1 MRVTLRLGGSLA
13 GTGSRER
20 EVSLDPGATIGSLLD
35 ALRLDI
41 PRRPQESHGMPG
53 ALPGALTILKNG
65 RNIEF
70 MEGTA
75 TLLAEGDVVAIF
87 HASEGG

>member
-20 EVSLDPGATIGSLLD
+20 VVSLDPGATVGSLLT
-35 ALRLDI
+35 LMGLE
-41 PRRPQESHGMPG
+41 ESIRKGSGWDPTG
-53 ALPGALTILKNG
+53 PPAGPVLILVNG
-65 RNIEF
+65 RNIAF
-70 MEGTA
+70 LEGTA

>member
-20 EVSLDPGATIGSLLD
+20 EVTLDPGATIGSLLEVPGLEIPHGSRD
-35 ALRLDI
+35 RLDA
-41 PRRPQESHGMPG
+41 PG
-53 ALPGALTILKNG
+53 ILTIFVNG

-70 MEGTA
+70 LEGTA